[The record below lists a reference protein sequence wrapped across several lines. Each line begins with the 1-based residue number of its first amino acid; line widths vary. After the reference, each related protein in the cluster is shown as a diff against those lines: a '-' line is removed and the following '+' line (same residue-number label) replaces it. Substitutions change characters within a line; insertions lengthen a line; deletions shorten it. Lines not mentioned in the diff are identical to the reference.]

1 MGCERGQASVEWG
14 GLLLLVSLVF
24 GALVAVVPAVDGR
37 SFGSYL
43 AHAILCSMRGG
54 CRGGDSGLAHA
65 YGGSDAALL
74 RRFAP
79 NNVDEPGARS
89 PPGDLPPRRV
99 AGCGPPAG
107 GPGLRA

>member
-43 AHAILCSMRGG
+43 AHAILCSMRSG
-54 CRGGDSGLAHA
+54 CRGGDAEGAHA

-74 RRFAP
+74 RRVAP
-79 NNVDEPGARS
+79 ENLDG
-89 PPGDLPPRRV
+89 
-99 AGCGPPAG
+99 AG
-107 GPGLRA
+107 GPFLPGGLPRRSAA